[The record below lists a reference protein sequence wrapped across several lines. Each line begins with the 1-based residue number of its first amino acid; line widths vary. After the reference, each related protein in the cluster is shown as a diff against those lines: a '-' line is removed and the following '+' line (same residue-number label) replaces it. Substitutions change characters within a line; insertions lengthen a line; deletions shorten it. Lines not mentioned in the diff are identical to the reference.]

1 LPIARLRH
9 QNETG
14 AYRPDIDGLRAVSI
28 LLVVGYHAQ
37 PSLVPGGFI
46 GVDIFFVI
54 SGFLITRI
62 ILSQVKTNTFSFMEF
77 YARRIRRIFP
87 ALIVVLAV
95 TYLIGWFV
103 LLPTVFRCL
112 GRALPPASHLYPIC
126 FNSDRPAILRR
137 TRPKIL
143 SCTFGR

>member
-1 LPIARLRH
+1 MVRPARDDKMI
-9 QNETG
+9 
-14 AYRPDIDGLRAVSI
+14 AYRADIDGLRAVSI

-37 PSLVPGGFI
+37 PWLVPGGFI

-62 ILSQVKTNTFSFMEF
+62 ILTQAKAGSFSFTGF

-87 ALIVVLAV
+87 ALIVVLAA

-103 LLPTVFRCL
+103 LLPDGYSLL
-112 GRALPPASHLYPIC
+112 GKSIAAGVAFVSNLFHL
-126 FNSDRPAILRR
+126 
-137 TRPKIL
+137 
-143 SCTFGR
+143 G